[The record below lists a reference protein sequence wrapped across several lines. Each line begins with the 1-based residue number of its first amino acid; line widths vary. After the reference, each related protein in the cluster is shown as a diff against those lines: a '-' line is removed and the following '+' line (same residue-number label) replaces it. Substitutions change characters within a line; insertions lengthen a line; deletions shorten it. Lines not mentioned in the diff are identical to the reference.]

1 MFTMLWNAAYL
12 TGNEGKDITIS
23 TLRRMLVMRKT
34 ICDVSVV
41 RRYIVMESTS

>member
-1 MFTMLWNAAYL
+1 MFTMLWNVAYF
-12 TGNEGKDITIS
+12 TGGDITIS

-34 ICDVSVV
+34 IYDVSVV